1 MLTPKPDDNG
11 RDSKGGR
18 LVKLSTRGK
27 YGVYAMIYLAQHA
40 GEGPKTLQK
49 IAELGLPEQYLE
61 QLLGSLR
68 RAGLVTT
75 VRGAQGGY
83 QLARSPDE
91 ITARHIIEAMEG
103 PLNLSECVGE
113 PENVCPR
120 GSHCAARGLWAYL
133 TNEINGL
140 LSSITLT
147 DMVNQNIKGEM

>member
-1 MLTPKPDDNG
+1 M
-11 RDSKGGR
+11 
-18 LVKLSTRGK
+18 KLSTKGK
-27 YGVYAMIYLAQHA
+27 YGLYAMYYLAQHT
-40 GEGPKTLQK
+40 GDGPQPLKAVSA
-49 IAELGLPEQYLE
+49 IGVSEDYLE
-61 QLLGSLR
+61 QLLGNLR
-68 RAGLVTT
+68 RAGLVTS

-83 QLARSPDE
+83 RLSRPARE

-113 PENVCPR
+113 QENVCPR

-133 TNEINGL
+133 TDEINGL